1 MAWPLFLPRN
11 FLYYSLPFKVIA
23 QPPPHLTTALRHYMA
38 GPLFKSRL
46 WPCTAASAVCRVDL
60 IGGVHHRSVE
70 CFRQLQA
77 DYAGDERYDA
87 KDQKVDVWI
96 QTTLNRT
103 TWHTHTR
110 LTALFPVLPGWAGT
124 RKAKPIW
131 ILLKQETVSGSGI
144 NWAICKS
151 ASRSRQITT
160 PAPHQS
166 VFTGRMPFLPPNQQ
180 RQSTEGKTAHEHSD
194 NVLAA

>member
-1 MAWPLFLPRN
+1 
-11 FLYYSLPFKVIA
+11 
-23 QPPPHLTTALRHYMA
+23 MA

-103 TWHTHTR
+103 TWHTHTHTR

-144 NWAICKS
+144 SWAICKS

-160 PAPHQS
+160 PAHHQS
-166 VFTGRMPFLPPNQQ
+166 VFTGRMSFLPPNQQ

-194 NVLAA
+194 NVLAALSQSKFPWRYRQLVA